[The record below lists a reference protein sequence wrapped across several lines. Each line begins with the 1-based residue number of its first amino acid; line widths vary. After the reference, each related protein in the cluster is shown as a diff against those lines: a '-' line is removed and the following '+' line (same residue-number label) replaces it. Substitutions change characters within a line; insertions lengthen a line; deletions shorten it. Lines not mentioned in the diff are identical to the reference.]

1 MSSKQLCG
9 KSLDFHENKDGSF
22 QPNLNFETIAET
34 VLLLFYVSF
43 EEYQN
48 IYYTVSFIEV
58 TLRNHKQQKKKS
70 QQTLIIVMKVQ
81 LRNTAILKLYAISM
95 YKVQYLTVD
104 ELE

>member
-58 TLRNHKQQKKKS
+58 TLRNHKQQKKKITANFNNCNES
-70 QQTLIIVMKVQ
+70 TIKKYSYFKTLCHINV
-81 LRNTAILKLYAISM
+81 
-95 YKVQYLTVD
+95 
-104 ELE
+104 